1 VRDYERLLR
10 ISNSAVSSFASIE
23 NKAPTPPT
31 SPTSP
36 TYNGSRGEG
45 GGRSQQQGKDGGRL
59 HGVSIDWILKIKE
72 TRSSAKT
79 GKGET
84 SA

>member
-23 NKAPTPPT
+23 NKA
-31 SPTSP
+31 P